1 MREKITPYLRSIAVS
16 TSIANQYNISESE
29 PFTDDTYNDPLHEDD
44 HEVVKGLVHKY
55 SNRALIKV
63 SYQCAAHCRFCTRI
77 RQIGNAEGTLTG
89 DNINNI
95 ITYLHQ
101 HPEIDDVILSGGD
114 PLYTAKLT
122 YQLLQQLKEIHSI
135 KVFRIGTRL
144 PLQLPEAF
152 QSDAIQSLLSL
163 IDEIA
168 KQRPLYILLHINHPD
183 ELTTQALATI
193 AMLRSHKVTLLS
205 QTVFLKGIND
215 SYETLYK
222 LYTHLHHSGV
232 IPYYLYH
239 CDAVKGI
246 QHFAVNIEKEKEI
259 ATQLTATLSGIACP
273 TYIIDIED
281 GHGKIPVPLNFINET
296 SGTIVDFNNRKHQL
310 K

>member
-16 TSIANQYNISESE
+16 ASIADQYYVSKSE
-29 PFTDDTYNDPLHEDD
+29 PFSDDTYNDPLHEDD

-77 RQIGNAEGTLTG
+77 RQIGNAEGTLTD

-95 ITYLHQ
+95 VTYLHQ

-114 PLYTAKLT
+114 PFYTAKLT
-122 YQLLQQLKEIHSI
+122 YQLLQQLKEIDSI

-168 KQRPLYILLHINHPD
+168 KQRPFYILLHINHPD
-183 ELTTQALATI
+183 ELTPQALEAI
-193 AMLRSHKVTLLS
+193 AMLRTHRVSLLS

-215 SYETLYK
+215 SFETLHQ
-222 LYTHLHHSGV
+222 LYTQLHHKGV

-246 QHFAVNIEKEKEI
+246 QHFTVDIEKEKEI

-281 GHGKIPVPLNFINET
+281 GHGKIPVPLNFINEA
-296 SGTIVDFNNRKHQL
+296 SGKLTDFRNKEHEMR
-310 K
+310 

>member
-1 MREKITPYLRSIAVS
+1 MREKTTPYLRSIAVS
-16 TSIANQYNISESE
+16 ASIADQYYISESE
-29 PFTDDTYNDPLHEDD
+29 PFADDTYNDPLHEDD

-77 RQIGNAEGTLTG
+77 RQIGNAEGTLTD

-95 ITYLHQ
+95 ITYLYQ

-114 PLYTAKLT
+114 PFYTAKLT
-122 YQLLQQLKEIHSI
+122 YQLLQQLKEINSI

-152 QSDAIQSLLSL
+152 QSDAVQLLLSL

-168 KQRPLYILLHINHPD
+168 KRRPFYILLHINHPD
-183 ELTTQALATI
+183 ELTEQALATI

-215 SYETLYK
+215 NYKTLHQ
-222 LYTHLHHSGV
+222 LYTQLHYTGV

-246 QHFAVNIEKEKEI
+246 QHFAVDIEKEKEI

-273 TYIIDIED
+273 TYIIDVED
-281 GHGKIPVPLNFINET
+281 GHGKIPVPLNFINENN
-296 SGTIVDFNNRKHQL
+296 GTITDFKNTKHEL